1 MNEENEE
8 KNQALSVLGDNLI
21 ELSKTYKE
29 CFLAKGRGS
38 MVAYVSDI
46 IKSKI
51 PTMIDYYPKKETRDF
66 FDNKESIDKWSEMIN
81 GYNPRKEGILLLI
94 TSFSNRSY
102 FITVKL
108 K

>member
-1 MNEENEE
+1 MNEEDE
-8 KNQALSVLGDNLI
+8 KNQALSVLGNNLI

-29 CFLAKGRGS
+29 CFLAKGKGS
-38 MVAYVSDI
+38 MVVYATDI
-46 IKSKI
+46 INSRMPK
-51 PTMIDYYPKKETRDF
+51 MIDYNPKKETYDF
-66 FDNKESIDKWSEMIN
+66 FDDEESQNKWHEMIDM
-81 GYNPRKEGILLLI
+81 YNPRKEGILLLI